1 MKPPFSQEEVERFE
15 AHIGNRLPENLRE
28 YLLNVSRVIVGCY
41 GEQEFEIDL
50 TREFR
55 GCELPEGTKYWDD
68 PHMFPGTVQ
77 LAEVAYGQRITM
89 VVKGTNFGTQWYEDW
104 EFWNECKLY
113 EEDYLKNKALEDK

>member
-55 GCELPEGTKYWDD
+55 GCELPEGTTHWDD

-113 EEDYLKNKALEDK
+113 EEDYLKNK

>member
-55 GCELPEGTKYWDD
+55 GCELPEGTTRWND

-77 LAEVAYGQRITM
+77 LAEV
-89 VVKGTNFGTQWYEDW
+89 VSESLCGTQWYEDW

-113 EEDYLKNKALEDK
+113 EEDYLKNNVLEESK